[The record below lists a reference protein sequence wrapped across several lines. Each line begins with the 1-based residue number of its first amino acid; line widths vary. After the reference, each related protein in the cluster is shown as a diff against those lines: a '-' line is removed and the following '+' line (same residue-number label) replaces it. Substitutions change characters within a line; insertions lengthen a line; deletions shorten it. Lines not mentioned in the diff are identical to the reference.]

1 MVYTYL
7 WSTIGDGILLFHSH
21 WWSKQLHSSSSV
33 FVMFILCVWSTMEVS
48 IQIWVNYNNS
58 LTWIVRPFEDDFP
71 KINHDSQWG
80 RSEVA
85 IIYPDTWNLDLTN
98 ICIYIY
104 IDQFEHFNDCVAFFQ
119 QNERCR
125 SKHCFQLN
133 FRTWGM
139 ILKHHFRANHSSFRD
154 MDGTW
159 TEWERVDTLYP
170 FVTLHPSSI
179 FIFPKQKMTY
189 SKLWGKT
196 ITWNLETISNFGV
209 KPSSNHHLWRRKHRE
224 NSTPFP

>member
-104 IDQFEHFNDCVAFFQ
+104 IEINLNTSMIAWHFSNKMRDVDQSIAFSWTFGP
-119 QNERCR
+119 EEWYW
-125 SKHCFQLN
+125 SIISAL
-133 FRTWGM
+133 
-139 ILKHHFRANHSSFRD
+139 IIPAL
-154 MDGTW
+154 GTW
-159 TEWERVDTLYP
+159 TGHGP
-170 FVTLHPSSI
+170 
-179 FIFPKQKMTY
+179 
-189 SKLWGKT
+189 
-196 ITWNLETISNFGV
+196 N
-209 KPSSNHHLWRRKHRE
+209 E
-224 NSTPFP
+224 NG